1 MTDLNNPDRPTGGIN
16 SPTSPPRPQAG
27 RRWHQK
33 VGLPAGARFA
43 RMAGFLLIGIGI
55 VVLSYPLWP
64 IIRYKVAGP
73 VSTPEEP
80 VFPYESNLIAA
91 DGTIAVPTTGEGGIQ
106 ILTNVRQALNVPLPT
121 TKRVKA
127 KVTNRT
133 RPPDNRLVIPK
144 IGVNIPIVEG
154 QESDS
159 ALWKGAWRIPNSS
172 TPKVGGNTVLSA
184 HRFRYRPPSNLTLY
198 LLDKVK
204 RGDTMIVYWQGK
216 EYDYR
221 VSETKI
227 VPRENTDI
235 AEPTLEDQLT
245 VFTCHP
251 LFSTKERLVVVGERI

>member
-1 MTDLNNPDRPTGGIN
+1 MVDLHLGHT
-16 SPTSPPRPQAG
+16 
-27 RRWHQK
+27 K
-33 VGLPAGARFA
+33 VRKLTKLVS
-43 RMAGFLLIGIGI
+43 FLLIGIGV

-64 IIRYKVAGP
+64 IIRYKLAGP

-91 DGTIAVPTTGEGGIQ
+91 DGTIAVPTTDGVMQ
-106 ILTNVRQALNVPLPT
+106 ILANVRQAVNAPLKA

-127 KVTNRT
+127 RVVSRT
-133 RPPDNRLVIPK
+133 RPADNRLVIPK
-144 IGVNIPIVEG
+144 IGVNMLITEG
-154 QESDS
+154 TNADT
-159 ALWKGAWRIPNSS
+159 ALSGGAWRIYNSS
-172 TPKVGGNTVLSA
+172 TPKIGGNTVLSA

-204 RGDTMIVYWQGK
+204 RGDIMIVYWEGK

-227 VPRENTDI
+227 VPREDTDI
-235 AEPTLEDQLT
+235 AEPTLTDQLT

-251 LFSTKERLVVVGERI
+251 LFSTKERLVVIGELI

>member
-1 MTDLNNPDRPTGGIN
+1 MVDLQQGRTKDRKLT
-16 SPTSPPRPQAG
+16 
-27 RRWHQK
+27 K
-33 VGLPAGARFA
+33 LV
-43 RMAGFLLIGIGI
+43 GFLLIGIGI
-55 VVLSYPLWP
+55 VVVSFPLWP

-73 VSTPEEP
+73 LSTPEEP

-91 DGTIAVPTTGEGGIQ
+91 DGTVTVPTTSGEGIQ

-144 IGVNIPIVEG
+144 IGVNLPIM
-154 QESDS
+154 ESQDS
-159 ALWKGAWRIPNSS
+159 DASLWKGAWRIPNSS
-172 TPKVGGNTVLSA
+172 TPNSGGNTVLSA

-198 LLDKVK
+198 LLDKVE

-216 EYDYR
+216 EYDYQIT
-221 VSETKI
+221 ETKI

-235 AEPTLEDQLT
+235 AEPTLTDQLT

-251 LFSTKERLVVVGERI
+251 LFSTKERLVVIGERI